1 MDGEIN
7 YNLLVEQALIEV
19 VRKSLQ
25 HAEKQGLS
33 GQQHFYITF
42 WTQHPDVSI
51 PVQLV
56 ERYKEEMTIVLQHQY
71 WNLTIEDT
79 FFSLELSFN
88 HKRETLVI
96 PFDAVTAFADPSVQF
111 GLQFNI
117 AADERKE
124 ADAEKKATEEQ
135 TTAHTIKRT
144 SKSTTGDAVAEETKA
159 GEVITL
165 DAFRKK

>member
-1 MDGEIN
+1 MDGDIN
-7 YNLLVEQALIEV
+7 YNQLVERALIDV
-19 VRKSLQ
+19 VRKSLV
-25 HAEKQGLS
+25 HAAEHGLS

-51 PVQLV
+51 PSHLV
-56 ERYKEEMTIVLQHQY
+56 ERYNDEMTIVLQHQY
-71 WNLTIEDT
+71 WNLKIENT
-79 FFSLELSFN
+79 YFSLELSFN

-111 GLQFNI
+111 GLQFNLSTADTAEVAQP
-117 AADERKE
+117 AAEVNTDN
-124 ADAEKKATEEQ
+124 Q
-135 TTAHTIKRT
+135 PVPT
-144 SKSTTGDAVAEETKA
+144 STDTPPEDVKA

>member
-7 YNLLVEQALIEV
+7 YNQLVERALIDV
-19 VRKSLQ
+19 VRKSLI
-25 HAEKQGLS
+25 HAAEFGLS

-42 WTQHPDVSI
+42 WTHQPDVSI
-51 PVQLV
+51 PSHLT

-71 WNLTIEDT
+71 WNLKIEDT

-111 GLQFNI
+111 GLQFNLSSN
-117 AADERKE
+117 EMKE
-124 ADAEKKATEEQ
+124 SAGKIATESGDDQ
-135 TTAHTIKRT
+135 KPTPVDT
-144 SKSTTGDAVAEETKA
+144 SANEAKA

>member
-7 YNLLVEQALIEV
+7 YNQLVERALLDV
-19 VRKSLQ
+19 VRKSVQ
-25 HAEKQGLS
+25 HAAEYGLS

-51 PVQLV
+51 PLHLMD
-56 ERYKEEMTIVLQHQY
+56 RYKEEMTIVLQHQY
-71 WNLTIEDT
+71 WNLKIEDT

-88 HKRETLVI
+88 HKRETLKV
-96 PFDAVTAFADPSVQF
+96 PFEAVTAFADPSVQF
-111 GLQFNI
+111 GLQFNFASDE
-117 AADERKE
+117 AADTSVMKASENMDPPTVLDA
-124 ADAEKKATEEQ
+124 ADTETLSE
-135 TTAHTIKRT
+135 
-144 SKSTTGDAVAEETKA
+144 DVKA